1 MSSPLRLSTDLKE
14 FVKSLS
20 SHEVEFLVAGAHA
33 VAFHGRARF
42 TEDLDLFLSRTDEN
56 QAKLAKALED
66 FGFPIDHVQLE
77 KFFQNPRAMIK
88 LGVKPNLVELLNFL
102 DGVSFDEAYSR
113 CDRGLIGETEV
124 GIISL
129 EDLLST
135 KETVGRPQDLADL
148 AVLRKIHNLD
158 QVE

>member
-1 MSSPLRLSTDLKE
+1 MSSHD
-14 FVKSLS
+14 
-20 SHEVEFLVAGAHA
+20 VEFMVAGAHA

-42 TEDLDLFLSRTDEN
+42 TEDLDLFLRRSQLN
-56 QAKLAKALED
+56 QKKLAMALED
-66 FGFPIDHVQLE
+66 FGFPIDPAQLE
-77 KFFQNPRAMIK
+77 KFFSNPRAMIK

-135 KETVGRPQDLADL
+135 KQTVGRPQDLADL

-158 QVE
+158 QAD